1 MIEKKFTQQSI
12 PLEESQNR
20 FNLLSNEIAE
30 LNTAITNLDSRI
42 SSTTAKIGELQE
54 AESQTKTKRGS
65 ALAKGSDANEL
76 SKSLKITRDNI
87 ELLQDELTGLKSLH
101 FDKSRRLK
109 EAKVELA
116 DAKFQIA
123 KRKYFEA
130 LDEYNRR
137 AAEIAKHIE
146 HLFTCQLEYCHA
158 GWTANGAYPDVFTE
172 RHYTH
177 RGGDIFQSI
186 PVLSPRITEQKHF
199 WRLNDWAR
207 THH

>member
-1 MIEKKFTQQSI
+1 MIEKKLTQPSS

-65 ALAKGSDANEL
+65 AFK
-76 SKSLKITRDNI
+76 
-87 ELLQDELTGLKSLH
+87 DELTGLKSLH